1 MEQQVVRDLS
11 LKTVTTTGH
20 ALGTNITLT
29 VFGTTDQSMTDGAL
43 ALIRRYENILTVNC
57 EPSLLMDINHA
68 AGKHPVQVTPM
79 VFELVKM
86 AVDASRQQFGFNAL
100 IGPLVKLWKIGFK
113 GARVPSAA
121 EIDQRLSLID
131 PFQVVLDAKQ
141 QTVFLRQPGME
152 IDLGGIAK
160 GYIADRV
167 RDYWRSFGIVNGI
180 INLGGNLLFVGPSPR
195 RGDGQWVIGV
205 QDPRR
210 QRGADLRQVLMP
222 ECSAVTS
229 GTYERQLVQ
238 NGHHYHHLLDPQ
250 TGRPRKTK
258 VASVTVFTKQSVVG
272 EIEAK
277 RLFFEGHPDPHW
289 GLGRPDLL
297 GAMFIYND
305 GQTEFV
311 DCRPKK

>member
-1 MEQQVVRDLS
+1 MAKPLVKDLG

-20 ALGTNITLT
+20 ALGTKITLT
-29 VFGTTDQSMTDGAL
+29 VFGTTDQSLTDGTL
-43 ALIRRYENILTVNC
+43 DLIKRYEDILTVNR

-68 AGKHPVQVTPM
+68 AGYHPVQVPPM
-79 VFELVKM
+79 VFELVKL
-86 AVDASRQQFGFNAL
+86 AVDASRQQFGFDAM
-100 IGPLVKLWKIGFK
+100 IGPLVKLWKIGFA
-113 GARVPSAA
+113 GAHVPTDA
-121 EIDQRLSLID
+121 EIDQRLKLID
-131 PFQVVLDAKQ
+131 PFQVELDAQQ
-141 QTVFLRQPGME
+141 QTVYLKQSGME

-160 GYIADRV
+160 GYIADRIK
-167 RDYWRSFGIVNGI
+167 DYWRSFGITNGI

-195 RGDGQWVIGV
+195 RVDGRWVIGI
-205 QDPRR
+205 QDP
-210 QRGADLRQVLMP
+210 QKPRGVDLKQVLMP

-258 VASVTVFTKQSVVG
+258 LASVTIFTKQSVVG

-277 RLFFEGHPDPHW
+277 RLFFAGQPIPGW

-297 GAMFIYND
+297 GAMFIYQD
-305 GQTEFV
+305 GQSEFV
-311 DCRPKK
+311 DCRP